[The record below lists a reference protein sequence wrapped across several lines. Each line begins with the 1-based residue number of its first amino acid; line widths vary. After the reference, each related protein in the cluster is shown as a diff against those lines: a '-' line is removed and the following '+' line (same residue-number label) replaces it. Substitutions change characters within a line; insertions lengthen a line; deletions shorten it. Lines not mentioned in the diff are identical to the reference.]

1 MMEGVCAVGSNI
13 SRQMMFLPLQQ
24 SASSVV
30 KPLSSLRSPSASVSQ
45 LCLTPSSADQ
55 QRLLAQAWFAAVSTT
70 SQDQHCELM
79 HPSPRPFAIE
89 GVLADLD
96 LHPPLGCGL
105 TITPEMQAIGAAD
118 QALKVT
124 RCGEFTTPTGRK
136 MLEQPLGIA
145 VALSDQ

>member
-1 MMEGVCAVGSNI
+1 MVSINLTNTRCPYRRRLENHQVIRLA
-13 SRQMMFLPLQQ
+13 
-24 SASSVV
+24 SA
-30 KPLSSLRSPSASVSQ
+30 A
-45 LCLTPSSADQ
+45 LTPFESTQPTLSRHHINREESDVTLDQ
-55 QRLLAQAWFAAVSTT
+55 PLCRPWFAAVSTT
-70 SQDQHCELM
+70 PQDQHGELM